1 MSAKKEKAT
10 KLKEICKTN
19 YLSQGIVGQI
29 G

>member
-1 MSAKKEKAT
+1 MSAKKEKV
-10 KLKEICKTN
+10 KNLKEISKTN